1 MNLELLP
8 REKLETIKKYLD
20 AQKIL
25 TSRESFIY
33 FVTQVWPDFVYRKG
47 TAKRTGATINWS
59 LTSLT
64 GLQTVRLNDSS

>member
-1 MNLELLP
+1 MDLELLP

-25 TSRESFIY
+25 TSRENFIY

-47 TAKRTGATINWS
+47 ASRKDWGHHPGS
-59 LTSLT
+59 
-64 GLQTVRLNDSS
+64 